1 MSTHAEAIGGP
12 LLPRGMRLFAALF
25 GLGALAI
32 VWRLIAGLGAA
43 TALNDGYP
51 FGLWIAFDVV
61 TGAALACGGYAVGIL
76 VYILNQRKYHPLMRP
91 AMVTSALG
99 YTLAGAGVG
108 LDVGR
113 WWSLWRV
120 PLFFWHWNFNSA
132 LLEVALCIMAYI
144 AVLWLR
150 LAPAMLEL
158 YSSGPESPW
167 RHRAALFSAAIDK
180 LSVPM
185 IVLGLVLATMHQSS
199 LGTLMLLAGSRLHI
213 LWRTPLLPLMFLASC
228 ISMGYAVVVFESA
241 FSSVAFRR
249 KPEIEM
255 LAGLAGAMV
264 PTLWIVILLR
274 VGDLIWRGQLGA
286 LFAGDGRA
294 VMATLEIVAFLVPVV
309 MLASPEQR
317 HDLGNL
323 VRAAMAMI
331 FAGALFRFDTFLVAF
346 MPGANWSY
354 FPSVP
359 EMAVTTGLVAFEV
372 LAYVVIVKTFPIL
385 SGETLAKRQAF

>member
-1 MSTHAEAIGGP
+1 
-12 LLPRGMRLFAALF
+12 
-25 GLGALAI
+25 
-32 VWRLIAGLGAA
+32 
-43 TALNDGYP
+43 
-51 FGLWIAFDVV
+51 
-61 TGAALACGGYAVGIL
+61 
-76 VYILNQRKYHPLMRP
+76 
-91 AMVTSALG
+91 
-99 YTLAGAGVG
+99 
-108 LDVGR
+108 
-113 WWSLWRV
+113 
-120 PLFFWHWNFNSA
+120 
-132 LLEVALCIMAYI
+132 
-144 AVLWLR
+144 
-150 LAPAMLEL
+150 
-158 YSSGPESPW
+158 
-167 RHRAALFSAAIDK
+167 
-180 LSVPM
+180 
-185 IVLGLVLATMHQSS
+185 MHQSS

-309 MLASPEQR
+309 MLASPAQR

-346 MPGANWSY
+346 MPGSNWSY